1 VPSLTAYAAVFAV
14 AALTTF
20 ALTPV
25 VRRLAIRFGAVVK
38 PDERRVHEV
47 PTPTLGGA
55 AMLFGFLVGMLVAW
69 RLDAFSPAFEGTTE
83 PVGIVLAAVLIFLV
97 GMIDDLR
104 EVSAP
109 AKTAGTVL
117 AASVL
122 VLAGVSILQFKI
134 PFDGLIFLSPDLSY
148 LVSVIW
154 VFLMVNAINLI
165 DGLDGLA
172 AGITAIAAGTFFLY
186 GVQLSDEGLLLEGN
200 IGPLIAVIVLGL
212 CLGFLPHNFHPAK
225 IFMGDAGALLLG
237 LLMAASTMVVGG
249 RKDLDFSGQTFFFFA
264 PLVIPLFILGVPIVD
279 TVFAIV
285 RRATRRTGVATADK
299 DHLHHRLMRLGH
311 GQRRSVLILWAWTAL
326 LSGFVLF
333 PTYTGK
339 GDAIVPLG
347 ILALGLALYTMFH
360 PGIRAARNRS
370 DAAEAHEAHEAPETA
385 ESTTDAP

>member
-47 PTPTLGGA
+47 PTPTLGGG
-55 AMLFGFLVGMLVAW
+55 AMLIGFLVGMLVAW

-134 PFDGLIFLSPDLSY
+134 PFDGLIFLSPDISY

-172 AGITAIAAGTFFLY
+172 AVREEVHT
-186 GVQLSDEGLLLEGN
+186 
-200 IGPLIAVIVLGL
+200 L
-212 CLGFLPHNFHPAK
+212 CSK
-225 IFMGDAGALLLG
+225 
-237 LLMAASTMVVGG
+237 
-249 RKDLDFSGQTFFFFA
+249 FA
-264 PLVIPLFILGVPIVD
+264 PYPV
-279 TVFAIV
+279 
-285 RRATRRTGVATADK
+285 
-299 DHLHHRLMRLGH
+299 
-311 GQRRSVLILWAWTAL
+311 
-326 LSGFVLF
+326 
-333 PTYTGK
+333 
-339 GDAIVPLG
+339 
-347 ILALGLALYTMFH
+347 
-360 PGIRAARNRS
+360 
-370 DAAEAHEAHEAPETA
+370 
-385 ESTTDAP
+385 

>member
-47 PTPTLGGA
+47 PTPTLGGG
-55 AMLFGFLVGMLVAW
+55 AMLIGFLVGMLVAW

-134 PFDGLIFLSPDLSY
+134 PFDGLIFLSPDISY

-200 IGPLIAVIVLGL
+200 IGPLIA
-212 CLGFLPHNFHPAK
+212 
-225 IFMGDAGALLLG
+225 
-237 LLMAASTMVVGG
+237 ASTMVVGG
-249 RKDLDFSGQTFFFFA
+249 RNDLDFRGQTYFFFA
-264 PLVIPLFILGVPIVD
+264 PLVIPLFILRVPIID

-370 DAAEAHEAHEAPETA
+370 EAADAVETS
-385 ESTTDAP
+385 ETTTDVP